1 MNVYKYVN
9 RTSNTISV
17 PGYSIGPYDGIISET
32 PIAVL
37 DSLDGV
43 LVDTYL
49 NGEAVRQSEFNPSN
63 IVVGSEKGAAMKM
76 NVVDP
81 KLGWHDLLSP
91 TIPSPSNPLGFAD
104 FIGSIKEYQF
114 SIGDESYH
122 QYHLTHDYAPN
133 TDMYLHVH
141 WSHTV
146 NTPTAGDLLWE
157 VEMTYAKGYGQAP
170 FSTPVTVNIVAPVGA
185 KLLHNIHE
193 VKISSPGGVVGL
205 LDSDQFET
213 DGMIKVRLKLLSSTS
228 NVDMPFLFFCDAH
241 YQSTNLP
248 TVNRNF
254 NFWT

>member
-1 MNVYKYVN
+1 MSVYKYVN

-17 PGYSIGPYDGIISET
+17 PGYSIGPYDGLTSPT
-32 PIAVL
+32 PIAIL
-37 DSLDGV
+37 DALDGV
-43 LVDTYL
+43 LVDAYKDGVPL
-49 NGEAVRQSEFNPSN
+49 EPSQFNPST
-63 IVVGSEKGAAMKM
+63 IVVGSEKGAAMYM

-114 SIGDESYH
+114 NIGDESYH
-122 QYHLTHDYAPN
+122 QYHITHDYAPN

-146 NTPTAGDLLWE
+146 DAPTAGNLLWE
-157 VEMTYAKGYGQAP
+157 VEMTYAKGYGQAA
-170 FSTPVTVNIVAPVGA
+170 FSNPVTINIAAPVGP

-193 VKISSPGGVVGL
+193 VKISSPGGVGGL
-205 LDSDQFET
+205 LNTNDLET
-213 DGMIKVRLKLLSSTS
+213 DGMIKLRLKLLSSTS
-228 NVDMPFLFFCDAH
+228 NVNMPFLFFCDAH

-248 TVNRNF
+248 TANRNF